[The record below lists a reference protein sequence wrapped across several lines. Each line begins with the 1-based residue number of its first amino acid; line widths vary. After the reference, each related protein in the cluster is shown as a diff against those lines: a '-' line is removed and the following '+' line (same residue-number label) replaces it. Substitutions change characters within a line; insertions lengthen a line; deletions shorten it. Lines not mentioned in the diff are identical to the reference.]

1 MHWTTVKRRI
11 FAGSLAGLW
20 LISGC
25 GGIQARDLT
34 ADLEPETVDIT
45 GLTCGNGILAAKEAA
60 AGYSVTESG
69 GAVVDEKTGMA
80 VMDFAV
86 GLLREQMKEGKENEL
101 LSPLSMVSA
110 LGMTANG
117 AQGETR
123 KQMEEVMGVSAETL
137 NLCLQ
142 YCREIFDQEE
152 ESELHLTN
160 SIWFR
165 DDGNFQLEEDFLRT
179 NTAYYGASLYGAP
192 FDDTTRKDINRWVK
206 RETDG
211 MIEEIVEEIPPLAV
225 MYLVNA
231 LSFEAQ
237 WQDPYEDFSVDDGAF
252 FPADGQEETVEMM
265 HSEEYQYVAD
275 EDARGFIKSY
285 QGGRYAFAALLPGE
299 GMELEAYVNQLD
311 GMRLYQA
318 LKEPEYKTV
327 LATMPKF
334 ETEDEI
340 QAGKLLKNM
349 GMTDAFDEDLAD
361 FGGIGTYAE
370 DNLYISSVLQKTY
383 LQVDQKGTKGGAA
396 TAVELSSE
404 SAAAQEETEKVEIC
418 LDRPFLY
425 VIFERESG
433 LPLFL
438 GLMDRPV

>member
-1 MHWTTVKRRI
+1 MRWTKWKRRG

-25 GGIQARDLT
+25 GGIQARDL
-34 ADLEPETVDIT
+34 AEDVEPAVIT
-45 GLTCGNGILAAKEAA
+45 GQTCGNGVLAEEEG
-60 AGYSVTESG
+60 AGGDPATESG
-69 GAVVDEKTGMA
+69 QMVIDEKIGMA
-80 VMDFAV
+80 VTDFAV
-86 GLLREQMKEGKENEL
+86 RLLREQMKEGEENEL
-101 LSPLSMVSA
+101 LSPVSMVSA

-123 KQMEEVMGVSAETL
+123 EQMEEVMGASAEAL
-137 NLCLQ
+137 NFCLQ
-142 YCREIFDQEE
+142 SCREASGQEE
-152 ESELHLTN
+152 EGVLHLAN
-160 SIWFR
+160 SIWFL
-165 DDGNFQLEEDFLRT
+165 DDGKFQLKEDFLRT
-179 NTAYYGASLYGAP
+179 NAAYYGASLYGAP

-211 MIEEIVEEIPPLAV
+211 MIEEIVREIPPLAV

-237 WQDPYEDFSVDDGAF
+237 WQDPYEDVSVDDGVF
-252 FPADGQEETVEMM
+252 FGADGQEEMVEMM
-265 HSEEYQYVAD
+265 RSEEYQYFAD

-299 GMELEAYVNQLD
+299 GMDLETYVNQLD
-311 GMRLYQA
+311 GMWLYQA
-318 LKEPEYKTV
+318 LREPENKTV

-340 QAGKLLKNM
+340 QGDELLKNM
-349 GMTDAFDEDLAD
+349 GMTDAFDADLAD

>member
-1 MHWTTVKRRI
+1 MDKMEAESFRGEPGGALDDFRMRRD
-11 FAGSLAGLW
+11 
-20 LISGC
+20 SG
-25 GGIQARDLT
+25 QR
-34 ADLEPETVDIT
+34 
-45 GLTCGNGILAAKEAA
+45 
-60 AGYSVTESG
+60 SG
-69 GAVVDEKTGMA
+69 G
-80 VMDFAV
+80 
-86 GLLREQMKEGKENEL
+86 RC
-101 LSPLSMVSA
+101 
-110 LGMTANG
+110 G
-117 AQGETR
+117 AGCDYGTDLW
-123 KQMEEVMGVSAETL
+123 KF
-137 NLCLQ
+137 CLQ
-142 YCREIFDQEE
+142 SCREASGQEE
-152 ESELHLTN
+152 EGVLHLAN
-160 SIWFR
+160 SIWFL
-165 DDGNFQLEEDFLRT
+165 DDGKFQLKEDFLRT
-179 NTAYYGASLYGAP
+179 NAAYYGASLYGAP
-192 FDDTTRKDINRWVK
+192 FDDATRKDINRWVK

-211 MIEEIVEEIPPLAV
+211 MIEEIVREIPPLAV

-237 WQDPYEDFSVDDGAF
+237 WQDPYEDVSVDDGVF
-252 FPADGQEETVEMM
+252 FGADGQEEMVEMM
-265 HSEEYQYVAD
+265 RSEEYQYFAD

-299 GMELEAYVNQLD
+299 GMDLETYVNQLD
-311 GMRLYQA
+311 GMWLYQA
-318 LKEPEYKTV
+318 LREPENKTV

-340 QAGKLLKNM
+340 QADKLLKNM
-349 GMTDAFDEDLAD
+349 GMTDAFDADLAD
-361 FGGIGTYAE
+361 FGGISTYAE

>member
-1 MHWTTVKRRI
+1 MRWTKWKRRV

-20 LISGC
+20 LISAC
-25 GGIQARDLT
+25 GGIQARDL
-34 ADLEPETVDIT
+34 AEDVEPAVIT
-45 GLTCGNGILAAKEAA
+45 GQTCGNGVLAEEEG
-60 AGYSVTESG
+60 AGGDSATESG
-69 GAVVDEKTGMA
+69 QMVTDEKTGMA

-86 GLLREQMKEGKENEL
+86 RLLREQMKEGEENEL
-101 LSPLSMVSA
+101 LSPVSMVSA

-123 KQMEEVMGVSAETL
+123 EQMEEVMGASAEAL
-137 NLCLQ
+137 NLCIQ
-142 YCREIFDQEE
+142 SCREASGQEE
-152 ESELHLTN
+152 EGVLHLAN
-160 SIWFR
+160 SIWFL
-165 DDGNFQLEEDFLRT
+165 DDGKFQLKEDFLRT
-179 NTAYYGASLYGAP
+179 NAAYYGASLYGAP

-211 MIEEIVEEIPPLAV
+211 MIEEIVREIPPLAV

-237 WQDPYEDFSVDDGAF
+237 WQDPYEDVSVDDGVF
-252 FPADGQEETVEMM
+252 FGADGLEETVEMM
-265 HSEEYQYVAD
+265 RSEEYQYFAD

-299 GMELEAYVNQLD
+299 GMDLETYVNQLD
-311 GMRLYQA
+311 GMWLYQA
-318 LKEPEYKTV
+318 LREPENKTV

-340 QAGKLLKNM
+340 QADELLKNM
-349 GMTDAFDEDLAD
+349 GMTDAFDADLAD

>member
-1 MHWTTVKRRI
+1 MRWTKWKRRV

-20 LISGC
+20 LISAC
-25 GGIQARDLT
+25 GGIQARDL
-34 ADLEPETVDIT
+34 AEDVEPAVIT
-45 GLTCGNGILAAKEAA
+45 GQTCGNGVLAEEEG
-60 AGYSVTESG
+60 AGGDSATESG
-69 GAVVDEKTGMA
+69 QMVTDEKTGMA

-86 GLLREQMKEGKENEL
+86 RLLREQMKEGEENEL
-101 LSPLSMVSA
+101 LSPVSMVSA

-123 KQMEEVMGVSAETL
+123 EQMEEVMGASAEAL

-142 YCREIFDQEE
+142 SCREASGQEE
-152 ESELHLTN
+152 EGVLHLAN
-160 SIWFR
+160 SIWFL
-165 DDGNFQLEEDFLRT
+165 DDGKFQLKEDFLRT
-179 NTAYYGASLYGAP
+179 NAAYYGASLYGAP

-211 MIEEIVEEIPPLAV
+211 MIEEIVREIPPLAV

-237 WQDPYEDFSVDDGAF
+237 WQDPYEDVSVDDGVF
-252 FPADGQEETVEMM
+252 FGADGLEETVEMM
-265 HSEEYQYVAD
+265 RSEEYQYFAD

-299 GMELEAYVNQLD
+299 GMDLETYVNQLD
-311 GMRLYQA
+311 GMWLYQA
-318 LKEPEYKTV
+318 LREPENKTV

-340 QAGKLLKNM
+340 QADELLKNM
-349 GMTDAFDEDLAD
+349 GMTDAFDADLAD